1 MANKNYKIFS
11 ALKEKR
17 ASIGAG
23 ISAPTVQPIAP
34 IKPAAG
40 MPGSGPL
47 AIGGASGMSSVA
59 PPVLG
64 GSGGLSSGTN
74 QPAGFVAGMNQQSQ
88 EMQTEQAKALGDA
101 QSQAQAFKKDEELH
115 RTKMEL
121 ESLKAQ
127 TKATQAVS
135 AASPG
140 VSALLPTTAKRVAS
154 KANSLFKKTS
164 VNLHSLM
171 PKYAYTYPPKP
182 EVAKPL
188 VPTAAGSGTPGAR
201 MPTSVAQGRMYNS
214 VPRDAK
220 QRPSTRTPSPILPT
234 PELRRVPLPS
244 TTPIPVTPGLPVAA
258 LPPIPATDTRAYKV
272 NSNKRPNS
280 IPLPGEPK
288 KYDTSK
294 LPHVIIDGKA
304 YPTHEYSKPQTSVS
318 LLDALRGRPE
328 GLSQEAYDD
337 WYINTYGLDPIS
349 RGTDPRYYDARSL
362 QKKILGESKTPMEQQ
377 QLYAQPWLDPK
388 EGWMQ
393 GGSWSPNFKEKLQP
407 GAEKLKY
414 FFSAV
419 PDMAKNTVMR
429 AYDRMLGGGL
439 AQERGRQKIINNA
452 PFVNNADR
460 FKFFEGVKE
469 YGKGLSDVGS
479 VGLNTAALAVP
490 GVGWGTSALTRFL
503 TSMVGPAA
511 ATQAAP
517 LLRSESAASPQG
529 LDWHQKARALELGI
543 SPDDPDF
550 YNKLT
555 DAYAKYYNSNV
566 PDSVN
571 ESLTSIGA
579 NAATSPS
586 TTNASTLQGTGYL
599 HGDKIF
605 NPMQSSVGPYQ
616 PYQNMLLDL
625 FTPQPQMYPNAG
637 YDPAS
642 MMSAFNDSAQRF
654 GAPAYYNQYRDMNKL
669 FQSGNTF

>member
-244 TTPIPVTPGLPVAA
+244 TTPIPVTPGLPVEA

-294 LPHVIIDGKA
+294 LP
-304 YPTHEYSKPQTSVS
+304 QTSVS
-318 LLDALRGRPE
+318 WLDALRGRPE

-337 WYINTYGLDPIS
+337 WYINTYNLDPIS

-377 QLYAQPWLDPK
+377 QLYEQPWLDPK

-393 GGSWSPNFKEKLQP
+393 GRSWSPNFKEKLQP

-419 PDMAKNTVMR
+419 PDMAKNKFMGVS
-429 AYDRMLGGGL
+429 DRVRGGSLAKATGL
-439 AQERGRQKIINNA
+439 QKIVNNA
-452 PFVNNADR
+452 PFANNADR

-469 YGKGLSDVGS
+469 YGKGALDVAS
-479 VGLNTAALAVP
+479 AGLDAVSLVP
-490 GVGWGTSALTRFL
+490 SPGWGASALTRFL
-503 TSMVGPAA
+503 TSMAGPVAA
-511 ATQAAP
+511 GGAAP
-517 LLRSESAASPQG
+517 LLRSESAASPHG

>member
-164 VNLHSLM
+164 VNLHALM

-188 VPTAAGSGTPGAR
+188 VPTATGSSAPGASTPTSVAKPLVPTATGSSTPGAR
-201 MPTSVAQGRMYNS
+201 TPTSVAKPLVPTTTGSSTPGASTPTSVAQGRMYNS
-214 VPRDAK
+214 VPRDA
-220 QRPSTRTPSPILPT
+220 
-234 PELRRVPLPS
+234 
-244 TTPIPVTPGLPVAA
+244 
-258 LPPIPATDTRAYKV
+258 
-272 NSNKRPNS
+272 
-280 IPLPGEPK
+280 
-288 KYDTSK
+288 
-294 LPHVIIDGKA
+294 
-304 YPTHEYSKPQTSVS
+304 KPQTSVS

-337 WYINTYGLDPIS
+337 WYINTYNLDPIS

-377 QLYAQPWLDPK
+377 QLYEQPWLDPK

-393 GGSWSPNFKEKLQP
+393 GRSWSPNFKEKLQP

-419 PDMAKNTVMR
+419 PDMAKNKFMGVS
-429 AYDRMLGGGL
+429 DRVRGGSLAKATGL
-439 AQERGRQKIINNA
+439 QKIVNNA
-452 PFVNNADR
+452 PFANNADR

-469 YGKGLSDVGS
+469 YGKGALDVAS
-479 VGLNTAALAVP
+479 AGLDAVSLVP
-490 GVGWGTSALTRFL
+490 SPGWGASALTRFL
-503 TSMVGPAA
+503 TSMAGPVAA
-511 ATQAAP
+511 GGAAP
-517 LLRSESAASPQG
+517 LLRSESAASPHG

-555 DAYAKYYNSNV
+555 DAYTKYYNSNV